1 MGSETSD
8 EFIDDGWSG
17 GLDFKSFVDWTGK
30 FVVADSEFNL
40 WLLLHGKFFAQ
51 EIYQNFRGFT
61 AVATVNGFKGSS
73 WGLEGEELLEIS
85 DSAERLKGCNLGL
98 DWSCAGV
105 DLIEFVE
112 LENGVSDWIFEKNK
126 KNHCF
131 RIVESND
138 LL

>member
-1 MGSETSD
+1 
-8 EFIDDGWSG
+8 
-17 GLDFKSFVDWTGK
+17 
-30 FVVADSEFNL
+30 
-40 WLLLHGKFFAQ
+40 
-51 EIYQNFRGFT
+51 
-61 AVATVNGFKGSS
+61 
-73 WGLEGEELLEIS
+73 
-85 DSAERLKGCNLGL
+85 LGL